1 MDTKRMYLAEFEC
14 YLNDG
19 KVKFNIV
26 GVTKNEITLAITKEG
41 KISVPTYDLLVD
53 ENGQLYF
60 EYGLYYSKIQ
70 LDDFEEVS

>member
-14 YLNDG
+14 YLDDG

-26 GVTKNEITLAITKEG
+26 GCSETEITVAITKEG
-41 KISVPTYDLLVD
+41 KISVSTYDLQLD

>member
-14 YLNDG
+14 LLNDG

-26 GVTKNEITLAITKEG
+26 GLNEKEITLAITKEG
-41 KISVPTYDLLVD
+41 KISVSTYDLQVD
-53 ENGQLYF
+53 ENRQLYF